1 MANLT
6 PKSFYIGSGST
17 TNAYTTA
24 NTVGNY
30 SIIKNI
36 NICNITSSSATC
48 NVHILVSGVSAAAN
62 NNAILK
68 SFTVAPNETVA
79 YSGIVVLP
87 ARKARETCKLH
98 YTGQACSQRTSRG
111 ICSSVH

>member
-6 PKSFYIGSGST
+6 PKLLYLGAATGANVITVSNNAGS
-17 TNAYTTA
+17 
-24 NTVGNY
+24 Y

-36 NICNITSSSATC
+36 NLCNITSSAATC
-48 NVHILVSGVSAAAN
+48 NVHLLVSGVSAAAN

-79 YSGIVVLP
+79 YNGIVVLP
-87 ARKARETCKLH
+87 ANSNL
-98 YTGQACSQRTSRG
+98 YVSQANANITLSISGVEYAT
-111 ICSSVH
+111 

>member
-6 PKSFYIGSGST
+6 PKLLYLGADTAANVITISNNTGS
-17 TNAYTTA
+17 
-24 NTVGNY
+24 Y

-36 NICNITSSSATC
+36 NLCNFTSNAATC
-48 NVHILVSGVSAAAN
+48 NVHLLASGVSAASN

-68 SFTVAPNETVA
+68 SFTVAPNETVS

-87 ARKARETCKLH
+87 TNSKL
-98 YTGQACSQRTSRG
+98 YVSQTNASITLSISG
-111 ICSSVH
+111 VEYAT

>member
-6 PKSFYIGSGST
+6 PKLLYLGADTAANVYTVSNNAGS
-17 TNAYTTA
+17 
-24 NTVGNY
+24 Y

-79 YSGIVVLP
+79 YNGIVVLP
-87 ARKARETCKLH
+87 ANSNL
-98 YTGQACSQRTSRG
+98 YVSQASASITLSISG
-111 ICSSVH
+111 VEYST